1 MNKCREAYNK
11 ILRDQRELFLKSAR
25 EEGWSDKM
33 TMELLEA
40 NYVWFKMGW
49 NAGKSSRQDG

>member
-1 MNKCREAYNK
+1 MSKCREAYNK

-33 TMELLEA
+33 TMEFLEA

-49 NAGKSSRQDG
+49 NAGKSDE